1 MPVVNVNLALDDK
14 TYAGVMTGAL
24 ELCGMVKDQNH
35 RIRKHLPTVVDSAKE
50 GASKAIDIVR
60 GHKTAVI
67 TVGGLL
73 IVGGVVVGTVSYFS
87 HREKRKAEKQFSK
100 ALQKYIDDAKA
111 GNLTIEVLDSL
122 ISSIDSLSKYNKD
135 GQIPLNISAKQLAD
149 LFNGIYDFTK
159 RMAEANEFDAH
170 NIKAPSRFSK
180 NKVLDLQNYLSIQ
193 REILSKVA

>member
-60 GHKTAVI
+60 GHKTAAI

-87 HREKRKAEKQFSK
+87 HREKRKADKQFCK
-100 ALQKYIDDAKA
+100 ALQKYIDYAKA
-111 GNLTIEVLDSL
+111 GNLTVEVLDSL
-122 ISSIDSLSKYNKD
+122 MNCIDTLSKYNKD
-135 GQIPLNISAKQLAD
+135 GQIPLNISTKQLTD
-149 LFNGIYDFTK
+149 LFNSVYDFTK
-159 RMAEANEFDAH
+159 RMAEANDFDIH
-170 NIKAPSRFSK
+170 NIKAPSRVSK
-180 NKVLDLQNYLSIQ
+180 NKVIDLQNYLIIQ
-193 REILSKVA
+193 RKILLNTA